1 MRSALALTTAALLA
15 VGAFAAAR
23 TTVPVGTAP
32 ATGSFDTGDK
42 AKLGQTIREYLMAN
56 PEVIVEAMQEFERKQ
71 ENQRDAVAEKAIKQ
85 YRKEL
90 LTDPDSPIAGNAA
103 GDVTIVEFSDY
114 QCPYCKRAHAT
125 VKALMAADPKI
136 KLVFKDLPI
145 LGEPSRIAAAAAL
158 ASVKQGKHL
167 ELHNA
172 LMEFGGKLDRDQII
186 EIAGKV
192 GLDVALLQK
201 DMEDAK
207 IKEII
212 GRNAALASALGVRGT
227 PAFVIGDQFVP
238 GAVDT
243 ETLKQLVAAA
253 RKS

>member
-1 MRSALALTTAALLA
+1 MTDYRIAPSLLSAD
-15 VGAFAAAR
+15 FAR
-23 TTVPVGTAP
+23 L
-32 ATGSFDTGDK
+32 GD
-42 AKLGQTIREYLMAN
+42 E
-56 PEVIVEAMQEFERKQ
+56 
-71 ENQRDAVAEKAIKQ
+71 
-85 YRKEL
+85 
-90 LTDPDSPIAGNAA
+90 
-103 GDVTIVEFSDY
+103 
-114 QCPYCKRAHAT
+114 
-125 VKALMAADPKI
+125 VKAVVAADKKV

-145 LGEPSRIAAAAAL
+145 LGDASKVAAVAAL
-158 ASVKQGKHL
+158 AAVKQGKHL

>member
-1 MRSALALTTAALLA
+1 MAVAKDRPNLSIVERSGARICNPRRNDDTLAIGDDAGIDVADGHAVRVGGDHPQAVCLGGHQHTGEDLSLL
-15 VGAFAAAR
+15 VGARGLDHLAQG
-23 TTVPVGTAP
+23 VAP
-32 ATGSFDTGDK
+32 AVL
-42 AKLGQTIREYLMAN
+42 AQL
-56 PEVIVEAMQEFERKQ
+56 VELQS
-71 ENQRDAVAEKAIKQ
+71 
-85 YRKEL
+85 L
-90 LTDPDSPIAGNAA
+90 
-103 GDVTIVEFSDY
+103 
-114 QCPYCKRAHAT
+114 
-125 VKALMAADPKI
+125 
-136 KLVFKDLPI
+136 
-145 LGEPSRIAAAAAL
+145 AAAAAL

-172 LMEFGGKLDRDQII
+172 LMEFGGKLDRDRIL

-192 GLDVALLQK
+192 GLDVAQLQK

-243 ETLKQLVAAA
+243 ETLKQLVSAA